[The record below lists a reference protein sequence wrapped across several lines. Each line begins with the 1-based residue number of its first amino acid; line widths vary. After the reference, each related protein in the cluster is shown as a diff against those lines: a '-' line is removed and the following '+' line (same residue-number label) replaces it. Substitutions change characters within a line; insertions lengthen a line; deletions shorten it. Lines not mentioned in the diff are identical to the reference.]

1 MSFEQRSVFKWLA
14 NGDNKLPHKG
24 EQFPTNE
31 CEYKSAEKISGRK
44 LFAPTEIINRKKA
57 TYYGIGLGLTKIIKA
72 ILNDENEI
80 LTVST
85 YLDGQYN
92 HDGIFI
98 GVPAIINHQGVQEI
112 LELNLDKEEQ
122 GKLDN
127 SCNVL
132 NDMLKEIES
141 EI

>member
-1 MSFEQRSVFKWLA
+1 ML
-14 NGDNKLPHKG
+14 NKLAKN
-24 EQFPTNE
+24 Q
-31 CEYKSAEKISGRK
+31 YV
-44 LFAPTEIINRKKA
+44 
-57 TYYGIGLGLTKIIKA
+57 KIIKSNLENSD
-72 ILNDENEI
+72 IEYGVVLNDENEI

-92 HDGIFI
+92 HEGIFI